1 MQFILGN
8 FGSGKTTHIIQ
19 QTIELIKANKKFL
32 IIVPSRRHKDQ
43 LFLEL
48 LKQESGLIGAP
59 IVTLTEFQKKLLEQ
73 LFPIPITRPQT
84 ISNFEK
90 FLIISSIITQ
100 NIDNFQIFKNIQQ
113 RPEMIKMI
121 YRLIHSLRDK
131 DIETLKSSPE
141 LADKIHDIQLILSQ
155 YQQILTEKNMGDN
168 KFEIDLICQNLP
180 NISPEFFADHIF
192 IDGFVDYTATQFKLI
207 EHISRFV
214 ENHKKHIA
222 ISLTDIKHHICQQ
235 TILHFKDTFP
245 HAECI
250 TLDEKLDS
258 SLLANSFLEH
268 TQIPKNSLDIYEIQ
282 AFGKNKEIEY
292 VTNQIKKLCLIDNQ
306 KLEDILIITD
316 QQDTYA
322 PLLTSALRKANIPFG
337 FGKDDK
343 LSNNPLIIFIKRC
356 LKIMTQELDHESI
369 EFFALS
375 NYVQDS
381 IRITLGKAPGIIP
394 LAIQGKDQSW
404 KNGFQRQK
412 TLLKEEDNDSSKE
425 ELELLENTII
435 SLCNKLFSLDPY
447 KNHSITTHI
456 NKLIDLLEFLGVQAT
471 LSQTHTL
478 IKHKKIIDMSIAKD
492 YSALLKLKEILQDL
506 RKSLENI
513 GHTELNLSSFLF
525 FFGIITEETRYR
537 SEIPQK
543 NILNI
548 LSSKDARG
556 TFAKSVFI
564 LGLNEGEFPA
574 APKFELFDNF
584 DRNQL
589 NILSQKILGLSLW
602 RTDTDYFNEQ
612 QLSFATALTR
622 STEKIFFSRTPVNE
636 RGTYFNI
643 SHFLRRILEKD
654 LNITHLPKPLSPIIK
669 GQNPTIF
676 SKKHSAEEY
685 FELASLSLFKTNT
698 NSSQSAIASFE
709 YTQNIDNANKNF
721 DQQKLPENHL
731 LAYFGY
737 IPTVKKV
744 TQKYA
749 ADTVFVSPTRLE
761 KLGRCRY
768 QGLWQDFW
776 KLKAHK
782 LPVYKPE
789 AADYGNLYHN
799 VLELYIQETVDNKE
813 SEIFDEVLLHKYL
826 NKCIEEAPQANVFKI
841 DYNYIYTI
849 LKEYII
855 NIEPQFRDQ
864 DKPLYF
870 ELSSGADELSYQTVS
885 LNNNKSLNVFSRIDR
900 VNFNTL
906 NNNYAVIDYKKSG
919 LSSYKSYQK
928 TPFNLFQGFLYSEL
942 LRNNNKGPIS
952 AISYVFLEKQDVFQE
967 FPGGSAKKTIYE
979 SIHDM
984 QHFKCIEITRL
995 LTLLEE
1001 GNFSPFTLES
1011 DIGNELTELFID
1023 KFGDKFP
1030 RENETKCSYCDVQ
1043 KLCLRQQKKIRA
1055 F

>member
-8 FGSGKTTHIIQ
+8 FGSGKTTLIIQ
-19 QTIELIKANKKFL
+19 QIINLIELNQQFL

-43 LFLEL
+43 LLLEL
-48 LKQESGLIGAP
+48 LKQKSGLIGLP
-59 IVTLTEFQKKLLEQ
+59 VFTLTEFQKKLIEQ
-73 LFPIPITRPQT
+73 LFPIPIERPQT

-100 NIDNFQIFKNIQQ
+100 NTDKFQKFKNIQQ

-141 LADKIHDIQLILSQ
+141 LAEKIHDIQLILSQ
-155 YQQILTEKNMGDN
+155 YQQILIEKNMGDN
-168 KFEIDLICQNLP
+168 KFEIDLICQNIP
-180 NISPEFFADHIF
+180 EISPDFFADYIF

-207 EHISRFV
+207 EHISQFI
-214 ENHKKHIA
+214 ETQKKQIT
-222 ISLTDIKHHICQQ
+222 ISLTNSNHHICQQ
-235 TILHFKDTFP
+235 TILHFKSIFP
-245 HAECI
+245 YAECI
-250 TLDEKLDS
+250 YLEEKLES
-258 SLLANSFLEH
+258 SLLANSFLEN
-268 TQIPKNSLDIYEIQ
+268 TQIPQNSLDIYEIQ

-292 VTNQIKKLCLIDNQ
+292 VTNQIKKLCLTNSQ

-343 LSNNPLIIFIKRC
+343 LSSNPLIIFIKRC
-356 LKIMTQELDHESI
+356 LKIMTQELDHECI
-369 EFFALS
+369 EFFAQS

-381 IRITLGKAPGIIP
+381 IRITLGKAPGLIP
-394 LAIQGKDQSW
+394 LAIQGKELMW

-412 TLLKEEDNDSSKE
+412 DLLKDEDNTISKN
-425 ELELLENTII
+425 ELECLEHTIL

-447 KNHSITTHI
+447 KNHTITTHI
-456 NKLIDLLEFLGVQAT
+456 NKLIDLLEFLGVQAS
-471 LSQTHTL
+471 LSQTHSL
-478 IKHKKIIDMSIAKD
+478 IKHKNIIDISIAKD

-506 RKSLENI
+506 RKSLKNI
-513 GHTELNLSSFLF
+513 GHKELNSISFLF

-543 NILNI
+543 NILRI
-548 LSSKDARG
+548 LNSKDSRG
-556 TFAKSVFI
+556 IFAKSIFI

-574 APKFELFDNF
+574 IPKFELFDNF

-589 NILSQKILGLSLW
+589 NILSHKILGLSLW
-602 RTDTDYFNEQ
+602 RTDTDYFDEQ

-636 RGTYFNI
+636 RGSYFNI
-643 SHFLRRILEKD
+643 SHFLRRILEK
-654 LNITHLPKPLSPIIK
+654 NIQITHLPKTITPMIK
-669 GQNPTIF
+669 GQNPMIF
-676 SKKHSAEEY
+676 SKKHNAEEY
-685 FELASLSLFKTNT
+685 FELTSLSLFKTNN
-698 NSSQSAIASFE
+698 NSSHDTLASFE
-709 YTQNIDNANKNF
+709 YTQNIDKANKNF
-721 DQQKLPENHL
+721 DIQKLPDNHL

-737 IPTVKKV
+737 IPTVTKV
-744 TQKYA
+744 TQKYS
-749 ADTVFVSPTRLE
+749 ADIVYISPTRLE

-799 VLELYIQETVDNKE
+799 VLELYIKETSNNIE
-813 SEIFDEVLLHKYL
+813 SSIFDESLLHKYL
-826 NKCIEEAPQANVFKI
+826 NQCIVDTPQATVFKI

-855 NIEPQFRDQ
+855 STEPMFRDQ
-864 DKPLYF
+864 EKPVYF
-870 ELSSGADELSYQTVS
+870 ELSSGSNELSYQTVS

-906 NNNYAVIDYKKSG
+906 NNNYSIIDYKKSG
-919 LSSYKSYQK
+919 LPSYKSYQK

-952 AISYVFLEKQDVFQE
+952 AISYIFLEKSAIFQE
-967 FPGGSAKKTIYE
+967 FPGGSSKKTVYE

-984 QHFKCIEITRL
+984 QHFKCLEITRL
-995 LTLLEE
+995 LTLLEK
-1001 GNFSPFTLES
+1001 GNFSPFTLDS
-1011 DIGNELTELFID
+1011 DIGIELTELFVD
-1023 KFGDKFP
+1023 KFGEKFP
-1030 RENETKCSYCDVQ
+1030 REHDTKCSDCDVQ